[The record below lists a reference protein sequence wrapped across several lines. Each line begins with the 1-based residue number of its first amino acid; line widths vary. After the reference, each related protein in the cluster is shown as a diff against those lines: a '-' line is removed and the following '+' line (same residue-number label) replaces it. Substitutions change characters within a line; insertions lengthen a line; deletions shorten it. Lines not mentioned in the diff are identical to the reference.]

1 MKGIVLAGGSGT
13 RLRPLTTITSKH
25 LLPVYNKPM
34 VYYPLSVL
42 MLAGIREIL
51 LISTPEHLPG
61 FRALLGDGS
70 RLGLRLSYAVQTVP
84 RGLADALV
92 VGGEFV
98 GDDRLA
104 LILGD
109 NIFYGHELPSV
120 LREEVG
126 KLDGCTVFGYPVAD
140 PERYG
145 VAVVGEEGRLID
157 IEEKPARPR
166 SNLAVTGLYLYDNV
180 ALRYATELTPSGRG
194 ELEITDLNRRFLA
207 EGRARLVNLGRGTAW
222 LDTGTPDSLLE
233 AGVFVQV
240 LEKRQGVQI
249 ACLEEVAYR
258 MGYIDD
264 HGLRELI
271 GHAGSVTEEGRYL
284 VRVLEASI

>member
-1 MKGIVLAGGSGT
+1 M
-13 RLRPLTTITSKH
+13 
-25 LLPVYNKPM
+25 
-34 VYYPLSVL
+34 
-42 MLAGIREIL
+42 
-51 LISTPEHLPG
+51 
-61 FRALLGDGS
+61 
-70 RLGLRLSYAVQTVP
+70 
-84 RGLADALV
+84 
-92 VGGEFV
+92 
-98 GDDRLA
+98 
-104 LILGD
+104 
-109 NIFYGHELPSV
+109 
-120 LREEVG
+120 
-126 KLDGCTVFGYPVAD
+126 
-140 PERYG
+140 
-145 VAVVGEEGRLID
+145 AVVGEEGRLID
-157 IEEKPARPR
+157 IEEKPARPPEQPR
-166 SNLAVTGLYLYDNV
+166 RHRPLPLRQRRA
-180 ALRYATELTPSGRG
+180 ALRHGAHPLG
-194 ELEITDLNRRFLA
+194 EGANWRSPTSTGRFLA